1 MSSTLSICGAYNSI
15 LSVWSYMKLSAF
27 CAIIFSPHL
36 SSPLHLQLI
45 EETSLNDLIVTP
57 WEPVS
62 RRMTEPSEVTP
73 APAANIPR
81 SQHNDN
87 APVYIKYD
95 IFDYITLYHIII
107 II

>member
-1 MSSTLSICGAYNSI
+1 
-15 LSVWSYMKLSAF
+15 
-27 CAIIFSPHL
+27 
-36 SSPLHLQLI
+36 
-45 EETSLNDLIVTP
+45 
-57 WEPVS
+57 
-62 RRMTEPSEVTP
+62 MTEPSEVTP

-87 APVYIKYD
+87 APMYIKYD